1 MSSGRR
7 RLSEATKKR
16 WAERRRTPSPIVG
29 SFTLV
34 LKFTRN
40 DFLNEEIIMPTKQ
53 STSLG
58 VEADNETVAGKSS
71 E

>member
-1 MSSGRR
+1 MPSGRR
-7 RLSEATKKR
+7 RFSEA
-16 WAERRRTPSPIVG
+16 AERRRT

-40 DFLNEEIIMPTKQ
+40 DFLNEEIIMPKKQ